1 MLLNIQNYTFTKHA
15 DERLMERFLISKGN
29 RQSFLTN
36 FMTTGG
42 KFSRKEGEHDIWS
55 NGDIFIVTAPETQ
68 TIITVYHKYQKDVTE
83 EPLEPSLMLDLAN
96 EARKLRKRKVRE
108 AAGAIQGTLEE
119 LLKTSK
125 SLGNTHDE
133 VVDEAFEAL
142 YKGVTSFRKELGV
155 IKAYRQDAQK
165 IIER

>member
-1 MLLNIQNYTFTKHA
+1 
-15 DERLMERFLISKGN
+15 
-29 RQSFLTN
+29 
-36 FMTTGG
+36 
-42 KFSRKEGEHDIWS
+42 
-55 NGDIFIVTAPETQ
+55 
-68 TIITVYHKYQKDVTE
+68 
-83 EPLEPSLMLDLAN
+83 MLDLAN